1 MYRVIQWATG
11 SMGRTALRRILDHPD
26 LELAGVYVYSADK
39 AGRDAGEL
47 VRREP
52 TGIIA
57 TSSIDEILALDA
69 DIVIHTPRITLP
81 YEALNGDVERLLTSG
96 KNVISSAGFHFPG
109 AHGEDYAGPL
119 RSACEAGGSTLA
131 GLGVNPGGFVERV
144 VLAATG
150 FSSRLDHLE
159 VREMVDASQM
169 TSPEF
174 VFGMMGFGRN
184 PRTDDIRTGPL
195 ATLYTRLFSEVLAQ
209 AGHAMHTSITHIEPA
224 HELTIAPRDIQT
236 GAGPVP
242 AGTVA
247 ATRWRWTAHYENG
260 SSFTLSILWTSDPA
274 LHDGETGGHWVVDIT
289 GRPNI
294 RLTLDIHEGDPDVPS
309 SRALTDATMAAV
321 LRGIPDVCAAPPGFF
336 SYPAPGAY
344 RTRLA

>member
-11 SMGRTALRRILDHPD
+11 SMGRTALRRIIDHPD
-26 LELAGVYVYSADK
+26 LELAGVYVYSAGK
-39 AGRDAGEL
+39 TGLDAGDIA
-47 VRREP
+47 RREK
-52 TGIIA
+52 TGVRA
-57 TSSIDEILALDA
+57 TSDIEEILALDA

-81 YEALNGDVERLLTSG
+81 YEALNRDVERLLASG
-96 KNVISSAGFHFPG
+96 KNVISSAGFHCPD
-109 AHGEDYAGPL
+109 AHGEEYSASL
-119 RSACEAGGSTLA
+119 RAACEKGGSTLA

-144 VLAATG
+144 VMAATG
-150 FSSRLDHLE
+150 FSSRLDHID

-174 VFGMMGFGRN
+174 VFGMMGFGRD
-184 PRTDDIRTGPL
+184 PEKDDIRKGPL

-209 AGHAMHTSITHIEPA
+209 AGSAMQTRIVRVEPS
-224 HELTIAPRDIQT
+224 HELTLAPRDIPT

-260 SSFTLSILWTSDPA
+260 ASFTLSILWTADPA

-336 SYPAPGAY
+336 AYPAPSAY
-344 RTRLA
+344 RTRLG